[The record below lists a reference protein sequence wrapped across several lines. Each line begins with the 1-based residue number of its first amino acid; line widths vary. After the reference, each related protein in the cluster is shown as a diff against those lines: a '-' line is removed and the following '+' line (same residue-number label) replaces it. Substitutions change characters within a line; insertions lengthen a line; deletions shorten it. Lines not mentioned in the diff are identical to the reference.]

1 MFVWCVCDSFKHRK
15 VKRTFIYLFFI
26 RFLCGSLL
34 NAEIRCGIFQ
44 MQLPVNIFLTGELEV
59 GGIQWN

>member
-1 MFVWCVCDSFKHRK
+1 MKCFCGVCVTVSNTERSKE
-15 VKRTFIYLFFI
+15 YLFIFI

-44 MQLPVNIFLTGELEV
+44 MQLPVNIFLTGALEV